1 VGFMKDEN
9 NKQTNNMNPEISTNV
24 LGTKVIITFCEKNNN
39 KLRETITDIIDFSL
53 RDKIENIILN
63 LD

>member
-1 VGFMKDEN
+1 MKDEN